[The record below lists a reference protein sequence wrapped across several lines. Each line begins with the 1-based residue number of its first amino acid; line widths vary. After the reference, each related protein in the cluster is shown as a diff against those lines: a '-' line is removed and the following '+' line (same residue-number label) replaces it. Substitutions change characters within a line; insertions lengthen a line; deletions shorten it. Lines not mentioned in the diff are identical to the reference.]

1 MNALVQI
8 LKGSLT
14 ICLELEA
21 RSVAMPEGKIV
32 KALSG
37 FYYVLDNERLIQ
49 CRGRGVFRKNK
60 ITPLVGDEVVFQ
72 AENDLEGYIL
82 EVKERK
88 NELVRPPIANVD
100 QAILVFSAV
109 EPDFSTV
116 LLDRF
121 LVLVEY
127 NHIEPLI
134 CITKMDLTN
143 EAQKQ
148 VISEFAEHYRK
159 AGYGVILTSSET
171 EMGIEL
177 LNPHV
182 ENKISV
188 FAGQSGVGK
197 SSLLNVLRP
206 DLELK
211 TNDISS
217 HLGRGK
223 HTTRHVELIQIGQG
237 LIADTPG
244 FSSLEFTNIEAEEL
258 TSCFPEIQR
267 ASENCKFRG
276 CLHVTEPK
284 CAVKSGVESGE
295 IPGYRYQHYVDFLQE
310 IKDRKPRY

>member
-1 MNALVQI
+1 
-8 LKGSLT
+8 
-14 ICLELEA
+14 
-21 RSVAMPEGKIV
+21 MPEGKIV

-37 FYYVLDNERLIQ
+37 FYYVLHDGVMIQ

-72 AENDLEGYIL
+72 AENERDGYIM

-109 EPDFSTV
+109 EPEFSTV

-127 NHIEPLI
+127 NHIKPLI

-143 EAQKQ
+143 DSEKQ
-148 VISEFAEHYRK
+148 AINEYADHYRNI
-159 AGYGVILTSSET
+159 GYEVLLTSSET
-171 EMGIEL
+171 EAGIEGL
-177 LNPHV
+177 TPHV
-182 ENKISV
+182 EDKISV

-223 HTTRHVELIQIGQG
+223 HTTRHVELIRIGNG

-244 FSSLEFTNIEAEEL
+244 FSSLEFTDIEAEEL
-258 TSCFPEIQR
+258 TYCFPEMAR
-267 ASENCKFRG
+267 SSEYCKFRA
-276 CLHVTEPK
+276 CLHISEPK
-284 CAVKSGVESGE
+284 CAVKAAVESNN
-295 IPGYRYQHYVDFLQE
+295 ITQYRYQHYVDFLQE

>member
-1 MNALVQI
+1 
-8 LKGSLT
+8 
-14 ICLELEA
+14 
-21 RSVAMPEGKIV
+21 MPEGKII

-37 FYYVLDNERLIQ
+37 FYYVLQHEEIIQ

-88 NELVRPPIANVD
+88 NELIRPPIANVD

-109 EPDFSTV
+109 EPDFSTT

-121 LVLVEY
+121 LVLVEF
-127 NHIEPLI
+127 NHIMPLI

-143 EAQKQ
+143 DEQTQSVSDYADQ
-148 VISEFAEHYRK
+148 YRA
-159 AGYGVILTSSET
+159 AGYEVILTSSET
-171 EMGIEL
+171 EIGIER
-177 LNPHV
+177 LNPHL
-182 ENKISV
+182 EAKISV

-211 TNDISS
+211 TNEISS

-223 HTTRHVELIQIGQG
+223 HTTRHVELIKIGNG
-237 LIADTPG
+237 LVADTPG
-244 FSSLEFTNIEAEEL
+244 FSSLEFTNIDTEDL
-258 TSCFPEIQR
+258 TACFPELSK

-276 CLHVTEPK
+276 CLHVSEPK
-284 CAVKSGVESGE
+284 CGVKAAVDAGE
-295 IPGYRYQHYVDFLQE
+295 IPNFRYLHYLDFLQE
-310 IKDRKPRY
+310 IKERKPRY